1 MSEEIAEKNESEEEV
16 SENDRSEEEVDED
29 DDVENVSE
37 PDATEVDVLD
47 TEATSD
53 QEAHHFGVKNPI
65 LINFQGYTLTM
76 GLLNTI
82 KAKAINKEDKVRRL
96 SSNRPSEWNHG
107 GDKEESVEFSESGG
121 TDTIVGSWLA
131 KSFRLHPDSAD
142 IVKDIVGLSPAP
154 CKISKVRKI

>member
-107 GDKEESVEFSESGG
+107 GDKEEYVRDPRIRRICRMSRCVQKLHRHICRSSEPESM
-121 TDTIVGSWLA
+121 
-131 KSFRLHPDSAD
+131 P
-142 IVKDIVGLSPAP
+142 
-154 CKISKVRKI
+154 